1 MKNQCKIDAR
11 KSDAKI
17 MKNERKWS
25 PKGSQNPCK
34 IEKNRYKNEV
44 QKIMKK
50 TETSIKN
57 RRPPNPAL
65 GNLQGRDPPEKQTK
79 EGKPSRKGNLL
90 SREPS

>member
-1 MKNQCKIDAR
+1 MKNRCKIDAR

-17 MKNERKWS
+17 MKNDGKWS
-25 PKGSQNPCK
+25 PKGSPNPGK

-57 RRPPNPAL
+57 PVPPGAAL
-65 GNLQGRDPPEKQTK
+65 K
-79 EGKPSRKGNLL
+79 
-90 SREPS
+90 